1 MTKINKEGYYI
12 GPELQW
18 GVEDIEY
25 FAEAN
30 DMEFSEEDCKRI
42 LRATFED
49 NEMVSKAI
57 QPANGAQ
64 SIRCA
69 MPHLRDHQSFS
80 GERLHGHAV
89 L

>member
-1 MTKINKEGYYI
+1 MKKTMTKINKEGYYI

-18 GVEDIEY
+18 GVEDIED

-57 QPANGAQ
+57 QKSIAITIDYMLDEGELKKLNNNG
-64 SIRCA
+64 
-69 MPHLRDHQSFS
+69 
-80 GERLHGHAV
+80 
-89 L
+89 

>member
-1 MTKINKEGYYI
+1 MKKTMTKINKEGYYI

-57 QPANGAQ
+57 QK
-64 SIRCA
+64 SIA
-69 MPHLRDHQSFS
+69 ITIDYMLDE
-80 GERLHGHAV
+80 GELKRKNNE
-89 L
+89 